1 MLHNNKDVFMMR
13 KGKLLSLILSLL
25 TLSLVSCETPP
36 EDAKSENARISKRD
50 GIGQPEALQRDI
62 EDVKNEVIKERGN
75 LFYSKEFNEA
85 EKTEKEMKEKFKKGN
100 TQEGNEIAIK
110 TLERYR
116 SIARDTTEKK
126 EKISYLREN
135 IEKYLNDAE
144 ANEAYIWI
152 PLEVDE
158 VNNLYFEAA
167 RKYKVY
173 DIENSLGMYSKA
185 FNKAQ
190 QTAKKAKESRALKE
204 TDERMYK
211 QLKALEAASN
221 LSVYNNSKLIKP
233 SPWNG
238 RALIKDKGAYM
249 NLLDLEGGIYL
260 LGKVDFPLVLAYEEE
275 AEEIKRSDSNK
286 FKTLQLIEKSRQLW
300 EQGLEAKNLNNLRLA
315 NELFLDSARYLEAYQ
330 SHASKDLYIVK
341 IGNTL
346 WGISKKL
353 YQDPYLWPKI
363 WFANRQKIQNPDLIH
378 KDWKIIIPS

>member
-1 MLHNNKDVFMMR
+1 MMR

-25 TLSLVSCETPP
+25 TLSLVSCETTP

-100 TQEGNEIAIK
+100 TQEGNEIAVK